1 MRKINQFVPNII
13 KPRKSSEEFLSHLQN
28 KVKCTQSDVPDRN
41 SFFMKT
47 ITFNVL
53 NCILNVEG
61 LTENNLEF
69 EYYLVEHNEE
79 TEHYYEEIISRQVP
93 AFYEPIYV
101 LFEKK
106 TGYITSN
113 SQMLLLELFI
123 EQGIDEEDLESESI
137 HAISYLSRIDRYKET
152 YVRERP

>member
-1 MRKINQFVPNII
+1 MKKTNKYIPPII
-13 KPRKSSEEFLSHLQN
+13 SPRKSSDEFLVHLKN
-28 KVKCTQSDVPDRN
+28 KIKCTQSDVPDRN

-47 ITFNVL
+47 MTFNVL
-53 NCILNVEG
+53 NCILNMEG
-61 LTENNLEF
+61 LTENELEF

-93 AFYEPIYV
+93 VFYEPIYV

-123 EQGIDEEDLESESI
+123 EQGIDEEDLKSDSI
-137 HAISYLSRIDRYKET
+137 HAKSYLSRIDRYVE
-152 YVRERP
+152 EFLS

>member
-1 MRKINQFVPNII
+1 MEKTNKYVPQII
-13 KPRKSSEEFLSHLQN
+13 CPRKSSEEFLAHLQN
-28 KVKCTQSDVPDRN
+28 KIRCTQSDVPDRN

-53 NCILNVEG
+53 NCILNVEE
-61 LTENNLEF
+61 LTEDELEF
-69 EYYLVEHNEE
+69 VRYLVEHNED
-79 TEHYYEEIISRQVP
+79 TEHYYEEMLSRVVP
-93 AFYEPIYV
+93 AIYKPIYV

-137 HAISYLSRIDRYKET
+137 HAISYLSRIERYEE
-152 YVRERP
+152 YFLL

>member
-1 MRKINQFVPNII
+1 MAAKKQFIPQII
-13 KPRKSSEEFLSHLQN
+13 SPRKSSEEFLMHLTN
-28 KVKCTQSDVPDRN
+28 KIKCTPSDVSERN
-41 SFFMKT
+41 SFFMKA

-61 LTENNLEF
+61 LTEEDLEF
-69 EYYLVEHNEE
+69 EYYLVEHNED
-79 TEHYYEEIISRQVP
+79 TEHYYEEMLSRVVP
-93 AFYEPIYV
+93 AIYKPIYV

-123 EQGIDEEDLESESI
+123 EQGIDEEDLKSDSI
-137 HAISYLSRIDRYKET
+137 LARSYLSYIDRYKEDCLS
-152 YVRERP
+152 